1 VCSNLFNGVR
11 ETCAVNA
18 FEVGEGSRPQ
28 QVISTYRV
36 MHEFRDVSH
45 KHWSIPP
52 PHFGNCSE
60 RDTRTVIIVS
70 RSGCRPLDGRP
81 LYHVDIKMFSFH
93 ATKDAGYL
101 TLITSYCSPVSD
113 VRTCTGDVRGRG

>member
-1 VCSNLFNGVR
+1 MLNRVR

-18 FEVGEGSRPQ
+18 FEIGEGSRPQ
-28 QVISTYRV
+28 RVISTYRV
-36 MHEFRDVSH
+36 MYEFRDVSH
-45 KHWSIPP
+45 KHWGIPP
-52 PHFGNCSE
+52 SPHFGARTE

-70 RSGCRPLDGRP
+70 RSGNRPLDGRP

-101 TLITSYCSPVSD
+101 TLITFLLQSC
-113 VRTCTGDVRGRG
+113 